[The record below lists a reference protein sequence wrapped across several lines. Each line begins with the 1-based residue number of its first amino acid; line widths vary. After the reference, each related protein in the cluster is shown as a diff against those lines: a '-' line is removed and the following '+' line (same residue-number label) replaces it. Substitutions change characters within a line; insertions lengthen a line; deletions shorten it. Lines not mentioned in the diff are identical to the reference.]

1 MRTLVSVIIP
11 TYNRAYSLPL
21 SLASVLAQSYNN
33 IEIIVVDDN
42 SSDNTAAV
50 CQRFISE
57 FGNNIQYVRNDTN
70 LGPAASR
77 NKGIELAQGD
87 LVTFLD
93 SDDLYYLDKIELQVE
108 LLEKNPSAG
117 FCYGHFTCTT
127 DLHEFNNYHCSK
139 WLPPFNLYPT
149 FLLPNN
155 FYIVTPAVMVRTK
168 LFDVVGKFNESLH
181 ICEDLE
187 LWSRILF
194 RTEAL
199 CVTKP
204 IVAIHIRHEEQIKF
218 FHNILAR
225 DQLYQ
230 SVIKQD
236 PALSNEFKIC
246 LYQNLIDLYLAI
258 ARNQEGRHS
267 NTVNILNKMRAA
279 RNKPF
284 DVMQSDIVQLAT
296 IGIRD

>member
-1 MRTLVSVIIP
+1 MW
-11 TYNRAYSLPL
+11 
-21 SLASVLAQSYNN
+21 LASSTNPC
-33 IEIIVVDDN
+33 I
-42 SSDNTAAV
+42 
-50 CQRFISE
+50 
-57 FGNNIQYVRNDTN
+57 FG
-70 LGPAASR
+70 
-77 NKGIELAQGD
+77 
-87 LVTFLD
+87 
-93 SDDLYYLDKIELQVE
+93 
-108 LLEKNPSAG
+108 
-117 FCYGHFTCTT
+117 
-127 DLHEFNNYHCSK
+127 
-139 WLPPFNLYPT
+139 
-149 FLLPNN
+149 
-155 FYIVTPAVMVRTK
+155 
-168 LFDVVGKFNESLH
+168 
-181 ICEDLE
+181 EDLE